1 MVKIYEEKW
10 DHYER
15 ARAPAARLRLL
26 LWPDHGACGHRWYAG
41 TMEAE
46 AAEQL
51 LLEACRLL
59 KAVGQEI
66 RRMP

>member
-1 MVKIYEEKW
+1 MVKIYEEQW

-51 LLEACRLL
+51 LLEACRLS
-59 KAVGQEI
+59 KQS
-66 RRMP
+66 PTTDFS